1 MSEHN
6 NELNIAGRLG
16 GAFLESKITPLMI
29 LALFMVGALAL
40 VLTPR
45 EYNPQIVVPAASI
58 LVAKPGATP
67 EEVSNLIVKP
77 LEAIMNAQSG
87 VDHTF
92 GYAANDLGVVTVQ
105 FKVGQNQEDSLVKL
119 YNQLMQNMDRIPP
132 GAAQPVVRPI
142 NVDDVPILT
151 LSLSSASH
159 DDQRLREVATRLLE
173 HLRNVDGVSFTEIVG
188 GRPRAVNVWID
199 PQRLAAA
206 RLSLDQ
212 VDRMLR
218 GANVAAPLGELVQ
231 DNRSHPLRFTGFLGS
246 AKEVGDI
253 VLGAAEGRPI
263 YLKDIA
269 RIEDGGAEIET
280 GSWIGFGKTACLPSP
295 PGGGA
300 GGEGTARPTTS
311 AGNQPQLP
319 HPNPLPEGEG
329 AKCAPTPAVTLA
341 IAKKP
346 GTNGVTVSRAVLDK
360 LEELK
365 RQAIPEGIAVS
376 VTRDD
381 GERADAAVNLLV
393 EHLGI
398 AIFSVILLMW
408 WFLGWREA
416 AIVTMT
422 IPLILFIV
430 LAVGFLTGQTINRIT
445 LFALILALGLLVD
458 DSIVVIENI
467 HRHLHHG
474 KVRMEEFSQTLVTAA
489 NEIGNPTNVA
499 TLAVML
505 AFIPMAFVTGMMGPF
520 MRPIPINVP
529 VAMLASLFIAY
540 SVVPW
545 AARRALRG
553 KALKALQEAPSLEEH
568 GQDDPLRR
576 AYLATIRPLIAGRAM
591 RNVLFLVVLG
601 LLIGAMVMP
610 AWQFVRPSGLDG
622 PLSPLGVEL
631 KMLPNDNTNTMLLQV
646 DMPAGTALAATD
658 RVVRAVGEVL
668 AAHPHVADYQA
679 FLGQPAPIDFAALVR
694 GDHNK
699 RGPNFAQLRVNLVDK
714 HARSADSHTIA
725 NEFDAQLA
733 EVRRAH
739 PQARI
744 KIYETPPGPPVPS
757 QVLAE
762 LYGPDYGRLRQ
773 AAAEVNA
780 KFKQTYGL
788 TNVDD
793 SVTADVDSYEV
804 KVDAEK
810 AVLAGVAP
818 AQVAELL
825 RNYVSG
831 FAIGTLHVQDAREPV
846 DITVRLPR
854 EERAVP
860 DALLSLRIANPQGVQ
875 IPLSTIA
882 TVQRATAAK
891 PIYDRDL
898 HANVLV
904 GGEMLKSSPVYAVL
918 ALDQM
923 LDGRTLK
930 NGVVFTTGNLG
941 FTEAKPRDI
950 VDYTL
955 LWGGEMRLTLDVFRD
970 LGSAF
975 MVALVLIYL
984 TLTAYYKSFMLP
996 VIVMGAI
1003 PLTLIG
1009 VFPGHWATGQAF
1021 TATSMIGVIALA
1033 GIVVRNSLL
1042 LIDFI
1047 LDYRK
1052 QGYGLEEAVMEAGAV
1067 RFRPILLTALAI
1079 ISGSAIMITDPVF
1092 GGLAVSLIFG
1102 TFASTA
1108 LTLIVIPL
1116 LYLLWQRNARP
1127 A

>member
-6 NELNIAGRLG
+6 TAMNIAGRLAG
-16 GAFLESKITPLMI
+16 NFLESKITPLMI
-29 LALFMVGALAL
+29 LALFMLGAMAL
-40 VLTPR
+40 LLTPR

-58 LVAKPGATP
+58 LVTKPGAGA
-67 EEVSNLIVKP
+67 EEIDNLIVKP
-77 LEAIMNAQSG
+77 LEAIMHSQSG

-92 GYAANDLGVVTVQ
+92 GYAANDYGVVTVQ

-119 YNQLMQNMDRIPP
+119 YNQLMQNMDRMPP
-132 GAAQPVVRPI
+132 GANDPIVKPI

-151 LSLSSASH
+151 LTLSSASH
-159 DDQRLREVATRLLE
+159 DERTLREVGARLLE
-173 HLRNVDGVSFTEIVG
+173 NLRNVPGVSFSQLVG
-188 GRPRAVNVWID
+188 GHAPALNVWID

-206 RLSLDQ
+206 GLSLDR
-212 VDRMLR
+212 VDQALR
-218 GANVAAPLGELVQ
+218 GANVSAPLGQLTQ
-231 DNRSHPLRFTGFLGS
+231 GNRSHPLRLDGFLGN
-246 AKEVGDI
+246 AREVGAI
-253 VLGAAEGRPI
+253 VVGASNGRPV

-269 RIEDGGAEIET
+269 TIEDGSADVEES
-280 GSWIGFGKTACLPSP
+280 SWIGFGPAANN
-295 PGGGA
+295 PGRA
-300 GGEGTARPTTS
+300 V
-311 AGNQPQLP
+311 
-319 HPNPLPEGEG
+319 
-329 AKCAPTPAVTLA
+329 TPAITLA
-341 IAKKP
+341 IAKKA
-346 GTNGVTVSRAVLDK
+346 GTNGVTVTRAVLDK
-360 LEELK
+360 LEDLK
-365 RQAIPEGIAVS
+365 RQAVPQGITVT

-398 AIFSVILLMW
+398 AIFTVILLMW

-416 AIVTMT
+416 GIVTMT

-430 LAVGFLTGQTINRIT
+430 LAVGFLFGQTINRIT

-474 KVRMEEFSQTLVTAA
+474 KVKMDQFGQTLVTAT

-499 TLAVML
+499 TVAVML

-540 SVVPW
+540 TVVPW
-545 AARRALRG
+545 VARRVLKG
-553 KALKALQEAPSLEEH
+553 KAMRALEQTKTLEEQGH
-568 GQDDPLRR
+568 PGKAGRICRFCLCRGSDDTDPLRC
-576 AYLATIRPLIAGRAM
+576 AYLATVKPLIASAAK
-591 RNVLFLVVLG
+591 RNVFFLIVLG
-601 LLIGAMVMP
+601 LLVGAMVMP
-610 AWQFVRPSGLDG
+610 VWQFLRPSGIDG

-631 KMLPNDNTNTMLLQV
+631 KMLPNDNSNTLLLQV

-658 RVVRAVGEVL
+658 QVARAVAATL
-668 AAHPHVADYQA
+668 AKHPHVDNYQT
-679 FLGQPAPIDFAALVR
+679 FLGITAPIDFAALVR
-694 GDHNK
+694 GDLLKKGENL
-699 RGPNFAQLRVNLVDK
+699 AQIRVNLIDK
-714 HARSADSHTIA
+714 HQRNDASHDIA
-725 NEFDAQLA
+725 NQFDAA
-733 EVRRAH
+733 FKPIRAAF
-739 PQARI
+739 PTARI

-762 LYGPDYGRLRQ
+762 LYGPDYGVLR
-773 AAAEVNA
+773 ASALEVNA
-780 KFKQTYGL
+780 AFHKVYGL

-793 SVTADVDSYEV
+793 SVTADVDSFRIR
-804 KVDAEK
+804 VDAEK
-810 AVLAGVAP
+810 AMLAGVAP
-818 AQVAELL
+818 SQVAKLL
-825 RNYVSG
+825 RDYVSG
-831 FAIGTLHVQDAREPV
+831 FAIGTLHSVEAREPMN
-846 DITVRLPR
+846 ISVRLPR
-854 EERAVP
+854 KQRADP
-860 DALLSLRIANPQGVQ
+860 ATLMALRIGNAQGAQ
-875 IPLSTIA
+875 IPLSEIA
-882 TVQRATAAK
+882 HIEREVETK
-891 PIYDRDL
+891 PLRGRDQ
-898 HANVLV
+898 HAQVTV
-904 GGEMLKSSPVYAVL
+904 GGEMLQSSPVYAVL
-918 ALDQM
+918 ALDRM
-923 LDGRTLK
+923 LDGQKLK
-930 NGVVFTTGNLG
+930 SGATFTTGNLG
-941 FTEAKPRDI
+941 FVEAQPKDV

-984 TLTAYYKSFMLP
+984 LLTAYYKSFMLP
-996 VIVMGAI
+996 LIVMGAI

-1033 GIVVRNSLL
+1033 GVVVRNSLL

-1052 QGYGLEEAVMEAGAV
+1052 HGYGLEEAVIEAGAV

-1079 ISGSAIMITDPVF
+1079 IAGSAIMVTDPVF

-1108 LTLIVIPL
+1108 LTLVVIPL
-1116 LYLLWQRNARP
+1116 MYFLWQRKLVVDR
-1127 A
+1127 

>member
-6 NELNIAGRLG
+6 SVMNIAGRLAG
-16 GAFLESKITPLMI
+16 NFLESKITPLMI
-29 LALFMVGALAL
+29 LALFMLGAMAL
-40 VLTPR
+40 IMTPR

-58 LVAKPGATP
+58 IVTKPGASA
-67 EEVSNLIVKP
+67 EEVDNLIVKP
-77 LEAIMNAQSG
+77 LEAIMHSQSG

-92 GYAANDLGVVTVQ
+92 GYAANDYGVVTVQ

-119 YNQLMQNMDRIPP
+119 YNQLMQNMDRMPP
-132 GAAQPVVRPI
+132 GANDPIVKPI

-151 LSLSSASH
+151 LTLSSASH
-159 DDQRLREVATRLLE
+159 DERALREVGARLLE
-173 HLRNVDGVSFTEIVG
+173 HLRNVPGVSFSQLVG
-188 GRPRAVNVWID
+188 GRAPALNVWID

-206 RLSLDQ
+206 GLSLDR
-212 VDRMLR
+212 VDQALR
-218 GANVAAPLGELVQ
+218 GANVSAPLGNLTQ
-231 DNRSHPLRFTGFLGS
+231 GNRSHPLRLDGFLGN
-246 AKEVGDI
+246 AQEVGAI
-253 VLGAAEGRPI
+253 VVGASAGRPV

-269 RIEDGGAEIET
+269 KIEDGGADVEES
-280 GSWIGFGKTACLPSP
+280 SWIGFGPAARITAQ
-295 PGGGA
+295 
-300 GGEGTARPTTS
+300 TV
-311 AGNQPQLP
+311 
-319 HPNPLPEGEG
+319 
-329 AKCAPTPAVTLA
+329 TPAVTLA
-341 IAKKP
+341 IAKKA
-346 GTNGVTVSRAVLDK
+346 GTNGVIVSGAVLEK
-360 LEELK
+360 LDQLK
-365 RQAIPEGIAVS
+365 RQAVPQGITVT

-398 AIFSVILLMW
+398 AIFTVILLMW

-416 AIVTMT
+416 GIVTMT

-430 LAVGFLTGQTINRIT
+430 LAVGFLFGQTINRIT

-474 KVRMEEFSQTLVTAA
+474 KVKMEQFGQTLVTAT

-499 TLAVML
+499 TVAVML

-540 SVVPW
+540 TVVPW
-545 AARRALRG
+545 VARRVLKG
-553 KALKALQEAPSLEEH
+553 KAMRALEQAETLEDQGRPH
-568 GQDDPLRR
+568 KTKRICRFCLCRGSDDTDPLRC
-576 AYLATIRPLIAGRAM
+576 AYLATVKPLMASAAK
-591 RNVLFLVVLG
+591 RNIFFLIVVG

-610 AWQFVRPSGLDG
+610 AWQFVRPSGING

-646 DMPAGTALAATD
+646 DMPAGTALATTDQVARTVAAT
-658 RVVRAVGEVL
+658 L
-668 AAHPHVADYQA
+668 AKHPHVDNYQT
-679 FLGQPAPIDFAALVR
+679 FLGTAAPIDFAALVR
-694 GDHNK
+694 GDLLKKGENL
-699 RGPNFAQLRVNLVDK
+699 AQIRVNLIDK
-714 HARSADSHTIA
+714 HHRDDASHDIA
-725 NEFDAQLA
+725 NQFDAALA
-733 EVRRAH
+733 PVRAAF
-739 PQARI
+739 PTARI

-762 LYGPDYGRLRQ
+762 LYGPDYDVLR
-773 AAAEVNA
+773 ASALEMNA
-780 KFKQTYGL
+780 VFHKVYGL

-793 SVTADVDSYEV
+793 SVTADIDGFRVR
-804 KVDAEK
+804 VDAEK
-810 AVLAGVAP
+810 AMLAGVAP
-818 AQVAELL
+818 GQVAKLL
-825 RNYVSG
+825 RDYVSG
-831 FAIGTLHVQDAREPV
+831 FAIGTLHSVEAREPM
-846 DITVRLPR
+846 DIRVRLPR
-854 EERAVP
+854 EQRADP
-860 DALLSLRIANPQGVQ
+860 ATLMALRIGNAQGAQ
-875 IPLSTIA
+875 IPLSEIA
-882 TVQRATAAK
+882 RVEREVETK
-891 PIYDRDL
+891 PLRGRDQ
-898 HANVLV
+898 HAQVIV
-904 GGEMLKSSPVYAVL
+904 GGEMLQSSPVYAVL
-918 ALDQM
+918 ALDKM
-923 LDGRTLK
+923 LDEQKLK
-930 NGVVFTTGNLG
+930 SGATFTTGNLG
-941 FTEAKPRDI
+941 FVEAQPKDV

-984 TLTAYYKSFMLP
+984 LLTAYYKSFMLP
-996 VIVMGAI
+996 LIVMGAI

-1033 GIVVRNSLL
+1033 GVVVRNSLL

-1052 QGYGLEEAVMEAGAV
+1052 QGYGLEEAVTEAGAV

-1079 ISGSAIMITDPVF
+1079 IAGSAIMVTDPVF
-1092 GGLAVSLIFG
+1092 GGLAVALIFG

-1108 LTLIVIPL
+1108 LTLVVIPL
-1116 LYLLWQRNARP
+1116 LYLLWQRRQASVQSQP
-1127 A
+1127 V